1 MKLRTFAFLVA
12 AVLVLAGGAPV
23 WSQTVQGVITGTVTD
38 PTGAVVPN
46 ATVTITNVGTNIP
59 QTTTTGSDGSYRFPL
74 VPPGTYTIDVKAA
87 NFAEVKA
94 AGIVVEASQIVPFSV
109 KLELAK
115 ASQVIEV
122 TSQAPLV
129 QTATSDLGFQIDSS
143 TIQHAALV
151 DRDVFDVLPFMAPQV
166 SMGLDMTPTAGGARE
181 AGTSYMLNGAEDN
194 NNFSAGALNINPPLE
209 SVEDFSIIT
218 NSMGAQYGR
227 GMGAVVSAN
236 QKSGTNKFHGALYEQ
251 NRNST
256 LNANDFFYNRDLGA
270 SKGTANPLSDRPKYI
285 KNQFGGAI
293 GGPIKKDKS
302 FFFFTYDRFKLLQ
315 GFTQANNFEPTSTAL
330 SFAKA
335 NGGPLAQ
342 QMLAAYPPITS
353 DSPCPGI
360 ASTGGA
366 NPVGC
371 LSFSDPVT
379 TTTDSYYGRVDH
391 NFSNSDRLSFAANVS
406 RNTVLDKYGN
416 FLGAGGSILAGFGN
430 IPGTNTVNQHNL
442 ALIETHTF
450 SPRVANELTLS
461 HNRFFNP
468 TIEGNPAKQTAPN
481 IRIDNQAEGCLAYSF
496 GPFEGVQ
503 IISFV
508 QDRWALQDNLSW
520 TAGRHAF
527 KLGGSANYGILYRN
541 WDLGLPGQY
550 EFGELTAI
558 STGTN
563 SACPAGT
570 VIKPSCDG
578 TLQTDGTITGLS
590 SKRTT
595 VTNFTGDYPY
605 FEETS
610 VDPRIPAPN
619 KASAYRHYTTR
630 DYAVFGQDDWKATSR
645 LTLNLG
651 LRWERFGAPSETHGI
666 IAQLTNFAGCDWA
679 HDAACIKA
687 TRIGPV
693 SRMWTT
699 QNHDFG
705 PRFGFAWDP
714 FGKGK
719 MAVRGGYGISY
730 DRIFDN
736 IWSNGAWNP
745 PFYALLDFSA
755 DGGDAIFYS
764 NPASIGP
771 GYNPAGPCGPIPY
784 APGVPPGCTSRKR
797 VSVRTMDVNMHDS
810 SGQNFYLGVERQ
822 FFGGFLFSAKYLG
835 SLGRHLPMLEFVNRV
850 DGDGYNSSLT
860 PVRPNGIFTGFNY
873 RSNSVSSNYNALI
886 VEARKNMGHG
896 LQFDTSYTFS
906 KALDVNSEL
915 FAGCSTIGGQSAP
928 YYYISNALPRLS
940 YGRGAEDHR
949 HAFKFNVT
957 YDVPF
962 LKTQKGF
969 VGHALGGWS
978 LGSFFQ
984 FYSGHP
990 LDVYDGRSTY
1000 PARDAN
1006 FTLPCASEGGNVDTS
1021 GCLILDPNSIPFNLG
1036 GDYNLD
1042 RVGNDHPIF
1051 IGNMN
1056 SVYSNRSPADGIFR
1070 DNNIIGCGAP
1080 WVPANADIA
1089 TCNANYGVAGAC
1101 AVGDTSCNPA
1111 GTGSIGTANSMFVM
1125 PGYPSSGPLYARY
1138 GTLGRNVFHGPRF
1151 VDLDMGVHKTFRVTE
1166 SVNLR
1171 FSAEAQNLANH
1182 PNFDAIDSNLASS
1195 TFGQAQIVDGGAGLP
1210 TQKSR
1215 VMSLSLRLSF

>member
-1 MKLRTFAFLVA
+1 MRLRTCALLVVAFLV
-12 AVLVLAGGAPV
+12 LASGGAV

-38 PTGAVVPN
+38 PMGAVVPN
-46 ATVTITNVGTNIP
+46 AIVAITNVGTNIS

-74 VPPGTYTIDVKAA
+74 VPPGAYTL
-87 NFAEVKA
+87 EVKA
-94 AGIVVEASQIVPFSV
+94 TNFATVRASGIVVEASQTVPFSV

-115 ASQVIEV
+115 AQQVIEV
-122 TSQAPLV
+122 TEQAPLV
-129 QTATSDLGFQIDSS
+129 QTATSDLGFQVDSS

-166 SMGLDMTPTAGGARE
+166 SMGLDMVPTSGGARE

-209 SVEDFSIIT
+209 SVEDFAIIT

-251 NRNST
+251 NRNAT
-256 LNANDFFYNRDLGA
+256 LNANDFFYNRQPGNA
-270 SKGTANPLSDRPKYI
+270 GTRPKYI
-285 KNQFGGAI
+285 KNQFGGAV
-293 GGPIKKDKS
+293 GGPIKKDKT
-302 FFFFTYDRFKLLQ
+302 FFFFTYDRLKLLQ
-315 GFTQANNFEPTSTAL
+315 GVTAADQFEPTSAAL
-330 SFAKA
+330 AFVKA
-335 NGGPLAQ
+335 NGGPVTQ
-342 QMLAAYPPITS
+342 QVLAAYPPVTS
-353 DSPCPGI
+353 DASCPNLPN
-360 ASTGGA
+360 TGAGFS
-366 NPVGC
+366 VGC
-371 LSFSDPVT
+371 LTFSDPQIT
-379 TTTDSYYGRVDH
+379 TNDAYYGRVDQ
-391 NFSNSDRLSFAANVS
+391 NFSNSDRLSFSANVN
-406 RNTVLDKYGN
+406 RNNFTDK
-416 FLGAGGSILAGFGN
+416 FGGGGLLAN
-430 IPGTNTVNQHNL
+430 SANVPNLVTLNNHNL
-442 ALIETHTF
+442 ALTETHTF
-450 SPRVANELTLS
+450 SPRVANEVTFS

-468 TIEGNPAKQTAPN
+468 SIEGNPSKQAAPN
-481 IRIDNQAEGCLAYSF
+481 IFIDNQTEGGLSYQF
-496 GPFEGVQ
+496 GPFEGGQVV
-503 IISFV
+503 SFV
-508 QDRWALQDNLSW
+508 QDRWALQDNLIW
-520 TAGRHAF
+520 TVGRHAF
-527 KLGGSANYGILYRN
+527 KVGGTANYGILYRN

-558 STGTN
+558 SNGTN

-570 VIKPSCDG
+570 VITASCDG
-578 TLQTDGTITGLS
+578 TLQPGGTITGLS
-590 SKRTT
+590 SKREK

-619 KASAYRHYTTR
+619 KASAYRHYTTH
-630 DYAVFGQDDWKATSR
+630 DYAVFGQDDWKVSSR

-651 LRWERFGAPSETHGI
+651 LRWERFGAPSEAHGI

-679 HDAACIKA
+679 HNAACIKA
-687 TRIGPV
+687 AVTGPV
-693 SRMWTT
+693 GRMWNT

-705 PRFGFAWDP
+705 PRIGFAWDP

-719 MAVRGGYGISY
+719 MAVRGGYGIFY

-764 NPASIGP
+764 SPASIGP

-784 APGVPPGCTSRKR
+784 APGEPAGCASRKR

-810 SGQNFYLGVERQ
+810 SGQNYYFGVERE
-822 FFGGFLFSAKYLG
+822 FFGGLLLSAKYQG
-835 SLGRHLPMLEFVNRV
+835 SMGRHLPMLEFVNRV
-850 DGDGYNSSLT
+850 DGDGYNGSLT
-860 PVRPNGIFTGFNY
+860 PIRPNGIFTGFNY

-886 VEARKNMGHG
+886 VEAKKNMGHG

-906 KALDVNSEL
+906 KALDLNSEL

-928 YYYISNALPRLS
+928 YYYISNALQRLS

-949 HAFKFNVT
+949 HAYKFNVT
-957 YDVPF
+957 YELPF
-962 LKTQKGF
+962 LKSEKGF
-969 VGHALGGWS
+969 FGHALGGWS
-978 LGSFFQ
+978 IGSFFQ

-990 LDVYDGRSTY
+990 IDVYDGRSTY
-1000 PARDAN
+1000 PALDA
-1006 FTLPCASEGGNVDTS
+1006 AGN
-1021 GCLILDPNSIPFNLG
+1021 LILDPNGIPYNLG

-1042 RVGNDHPIF
+1042 RVSNDHPIF
-1051 IGNMN
+1051 IGGNIN
-1056 SVYSNRSPADGIFR
+1056 SVYSNGSPADGIFR
-1070 DNNIIGCGAP
+1070 DTNIIGCGAP

-1089 TCNANYGVAGAC
+1089 TCNANFGVAGAC

-1111 GTGSIGTANSMFVM
+1111 GTGSVGTPNSMFVM
-1125 PGYPSSGPLYARY
+1125 PGYPSSGPLYKRY
-1138 GTLGRNVFHGPRF
+1138 GTLGRDVFHGPRF
-1151 VDLDMGVHKTFRVTE
+1151 VDLDFGLHKTFKLTE

-1182 PNFDAIDSNLASS
+1182 PNFDAIDSNLGSS
-1195 TFGQAQIVDGGAGLP
+1195 TLGQAQIVDGGAGLP